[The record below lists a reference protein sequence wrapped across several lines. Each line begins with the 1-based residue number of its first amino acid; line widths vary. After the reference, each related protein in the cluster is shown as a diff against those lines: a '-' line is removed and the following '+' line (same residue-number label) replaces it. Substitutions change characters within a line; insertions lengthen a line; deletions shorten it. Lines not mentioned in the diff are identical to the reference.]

1 MPEAKDGGWILDDR
15 SVEYPKYGYQCA
27 RCKHLSYESPKDYIG
42 SKCAAFSRIPREIL
56 EGTHDHRLPFPG
68 DGGIRFEPIQQ

>member
-1 MPEAKDGGWILDDR
+1 MRIIDDR
-15 SVEYPKYGYQCA
+15 SVNYPIYGEQCV
-27 RCKHLSYESPKDYIG
+27 RCKNWSTERPADDIG
-42 SKCAAFSRIPREIL
+42 SMCKAFRRIPRGIL